1 MIKYRDS
8 EHMAEEHVDWFLK
21 IIRPILIEHMMHGYK
36 HGYQDAITSND
47 VKEIFGYEEE
57 KND

>member
-8 EHMAEEHVDWFLK
+8 EHMAEEHVKWFLK

-36 HGYQDAITSND
+36 HGYQDAITSTD

-57 KND
+57 KDD